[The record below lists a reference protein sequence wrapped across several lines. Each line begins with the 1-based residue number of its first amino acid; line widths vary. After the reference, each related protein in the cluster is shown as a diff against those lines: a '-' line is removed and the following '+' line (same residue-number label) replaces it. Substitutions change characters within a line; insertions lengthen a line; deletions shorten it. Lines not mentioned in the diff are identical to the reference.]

1 MADPNLVYDF
11 WNQQQYSNSTEMVM
25 MSDINVASHLNQQQ
39 QPIPIPKPNKPKV
52 QPSRMFS
59 CLYCS
64 RKFCT
69 SQALGGHQ
77 NAHKRE
83 RAASRRTMFP
93 VTGTDSDNRN
103 MVHFHFLQN
112 NNNDKQLEPSLNNYP
127 LMTGQ
132 MLPEQNII
140 DINGNINHTT
150 TTTYSNPYAN
160 YCSGQLQTPA
170 SNNINVFNPFS
181 SSDVF
186 HPPPVPTL
194 GLGGRHV
201 YFTSGDATLSTAQD
215 LSSMDNHQLNL
226 DLTLR
231 L

>member
-1 MADPNLVYDF
+1 MADPSLVYDF
-11 WNQQQYSNSTEMVM
+11 WNQQHSNSTEMVLL
-25 MSDINVASHLNQQQ
+25 SDINVASPLNQQQ

-52 QPSRMFS
+52 QTSRTFS

-93 VTGTDSDNRN
+93 VTSTDSDTRN

-112 NNNDKQLEPSLNNYP
+112 NNNNNDDKQGLEPSLNNYP

-132 MLPEQNII
+132 MLPEH
-140 DINGNINHTT
+140 NINHTT

-160 YCSGQLQTPA
+160 YFSGQLQTPA

-181 SSDVF
+181 SSDVY
-186 HPPPVPTL
+186 HPPPLPTL
-194 GLGGRHV
+194 GFGGHHV

-215 LSSMDNHQLNL
+215 LSSMDNNHQLNL